1 MGPSTSMQS
10 SSPVLTP
17 TETCE
22 SVHVPLP
29 ITSSLLRLSGP
40 LNITFQHPQSAAPA
54 AWTPVVGEQNLFV
67 SRSPGGKK
75 NQGTLSSLR
84 ESYLRTA
91 GSRTFTARPEYLIL
105 VGTDMDRSCVWNQV
119 HSPSMSQQKHL
130 HGETANGPLKQ
141 L

>member
-1 MGPSTSMQS
+1 MQS

-17 TETCE
+17 TETCQ

-75 NQGTLSSLR
+75 IKALCRHFANPIYVQRDLEL
-84 ESYLRTA
+84 L
-91 GSRTFTARPEYLIL
+91 
-105 VGTDMDRSCVWNQV
+105 
-119 HSPSMSQQKHL
+119 L
-130 HGETANGPLKQ
+130 HDQST
-141 L
+141 